1 MGGFFVKKRIYA
13 LSTLF
18 LCILFSTGCGSV
30 PELSNEQNN
39 QIAEYMAA
47 SLLKYDA
54 NYDAALEY
62 DESILDITPTPVP
75 TEEPEPTKEPQSS
88 DEPLTQPVSG
98 GEASASATTAAVI
111 AKDFSSV
118 LGSNQY
124 VVTAKSMEIM
134 KHYKDAYTEV
144 DAMEDMRL
152 LVVTFMI
159 KNTSESEIRVNMLDP
174 DNPVNFTASVGGSA
188 VKPLYTLV
196 SNDLRYYKEK
206 IPAGKSRSAV
216 LLFEISKDA
225 DVLDVTV
232 TAASGDKHAT
242 VAVH

>member
-1 MGGFFVKKRIYA
+1 MKKRIYA
-13 LSTLF
+13 LSTLV
-18 LCILFSTGCGSV
+18 LCILFSSGCGSV

-75 TEEPEPTKEPQSS
+75 TEEPEPTKEPQ
-88 DEPLTQPVSG
+88 DDNEPPVQTAP
-98 GEASASATTAAVI
+98 GESPASAATAAVI

-118 LGSNQY
+118 LESDRY

-134 KHYKDAYTEV
+134 KHYKDALTDVY
-144 DAMEDMRL
+144 ALEDMNL
-152 LVVTFMI
+152 LVVTFKI
-159 KNTSESEIRVNMLDP
+159 KNTSGKEIRVKILNP
-174 DNPVNFTASVGGSA
+174 DNPVTFTASVGGSA
-188 VKPLYTLV
+188 VKPLYTFV
-196 SNDLRYYKEK
+196 SNDLRYYNEK

-225 DVLDVTV
+225 DVSDVTV
-232 TAASGDKHAT
+232 TAECGDKRAA